1 MSDEPIA
8 SPESITAPTLPPRPV
23 WTVVTPSVPWCPD
36 EWRDHLDAIAPGIT
50 LGQDA
55 PQHEEAVGMHAVRN
69 GWDVLLASRRG
80 RLHAHRGEHRE
91 DAGTVLLYEHGW
103 CAAVADGAGS
113 APYSRLG
120 AAIAVHTVTRALKDL
135 LQPPSPRADGV
146 LPAAALHAALLT
158 AASDVQRAMQ
168 AFAERTGCAPRALR
182 TTLLVAALHHD
193 EIGLLQVGDG
203 GIVWLHN
210 DGRTSQPMQGDAGEF
225 SGEVAHFLP
234 DTGALARLQQSVLV
248 QPAAGCAAVLL
259 ASDGVEDPWYPL
271 PRHAATLYQQL
282 QHGVSAEHAT
292 AAGVSPARSTAVLNA
307 LDPVRALAEW
317 LAFEKR
323 GENDDRTLCVAR
335 REGSVWA
342 PLAAA

>member
-1 MSDEPIA
+1 MSDDPVG
-8 SPESITAPTLPPRPV
+8 SPESVAAPALPPRPV
-23 WTVVTPSVPWCPD
+23 WTAVTPSVPWCPD
-36 EWRDHLDAIAPGIT
+36 EWREHLEAIAPGIT
-50 LGQDA
+50 LEHGA
-55 PQHEEAVGMHAVRN
+55 PQHEESIGTHAVHN

-91 DAGTVLLYEHGW
+91 DAGTVLPCEHGW

-120 AAIAVHTVTRALKDL
+120 AAIAVHAVTRALREL
-135 LQPPSPRADGV
+135 LQAPPRTADV
-146 LPAAALHAALLT
+146 LPATALHTALLT
-158 AASDVQRAMQ
+158 AASNVQQAMQ
-168 AFAERTGCAPRALR
+168 AFADRTGCAPRALR

-193 EIGLLQVGDG
+193 AIGLLQVGDG
-203 GIVWLHN
+203 GIIWLHD

-282 QHGVSAEHAT
+282 QHGVSSAHAT
-292 AAGVSPARSTAVLNA
+292 AAGVSPARTTKVLNTP
-307 LDPVRALAEW
+307 DPVRALVEW
-317 LAFEKR
+317 LSFEKR

-335 REGSVWA
+335 RVGSVWA
-342 PLAAA
+342 PSAAA

>member
-1 MSDEPIA
+1 MSDDPVG
-8 SPESITAPTLPPRPV
+8 SPESVAAPALPPRPV
-23 WTVVTPSVPWCPD
+23 WTAVTPSVPWCPD
-36 EWRDHLDAIAPGIT
+36 KWRDHLEAIAPGIT
-50 LGQDA
+50 LVHGA
-55 PQHEEAVGMHAVRN
+55 PPHEESIGTHAVHN

-91 DAGTVLLYEHGW
+91 DAGTVLLCEHGW

-120 AAIAVHTVTRALKDL
+120 AAIAVHAVTHALREL
-135 LQPPSPRADGV
+135 LQASPRAADV
-146 LPAAALHAALLT
+146 LPATALHAGLLT
-158 AASDVQRAMQ
+158 AASNVQQAMQ
-168 AFAERTGCAPRALR
+168 AFADRTGCAPRALR

-193 EIGLLQVGDG
+193 DIGLLQVGDG
-203 GIVWLHN
+203 GIIWLHD

-234 DTGALARLQQSVLV
+234 DAGALARLQQSVLV

-282 QHGVSAEHAT
+282 QHGVSCEHPT
-292 AAGVSPARSTAVLNA
+292 AAGVSPARTMKVLNTP
-307 LDPVRALAEW
+307 DPVRALIEW
-317 LAFEKR
+317 LSFEKR

-335 REGSVWA
+335 REGSTWA
-342 PLAAA
+342 PSAAV

>member
-1 MSDEPIA
+1 MSDEPVG
-8 SPESITAPTLPPRPV
+8 SPESVTAPALPLRPV
-23 WTVVTPSVPWCPD
+23 WTVVAPSVPWCPD
-36 EWRDHLDAIAPGIT
+36 EWREHLEAIAPGVTI
-50 LGQDA
+50 GHGA
-55 PQHEEAVGMHAVRN
+55 PQHEEAVGTQAVQN

-91 DAGTVLLYEHGW
+91 DAGTVLPCEHGW

-120 AAIAVHTVTRALKDL
+120 AAIAVHAVTRALREL
-135 LQPPSPRADGV
+135 LRAPPRAGDV
-146 LPAAALHAALLT
+146 LPATAIHTALLT
-158 AASDVQRAMQ
+158 AASDVQQAMQ
-168 AFAERTGCAPRALR
+168 TFADRTGCAPRALR

-193 EIGLLQVGDG
+193 DIGLLQVGDG
-203 GIVWLHN
+203 GIVWLHD

-234 DTGALARLQQSVLV
+234 DAGALARLQQSVLV

-271 PRHAATLYQQL
+271 PRHAATLYRQL
-282 QHGVSAEHAT
+282 QHGVSSEHAT
-292 AAGVSPARSTAVLNA
+292 TANVSPARTTSVLNA
-307 LDPVRALAEW
+307 PDPVRALVEW
-317 LAFEKR
+317 LSFEKR
-323 GENDDRTLCVAR
+323 GENDDRTLCVATR
-335 REGSVWA
+335 VGSVWA

>member
-1 MSDEPIA
+1 MSDESVT
-8 SPESITAPTLPPRPV
+8 SPESVTAPALRPRPV
-23 WTVVTPSVPWCPD
+23 WTVVTPSVAWCPD
-36 EWRDHLDAIAPGIT
+36 EWREHLEAITPGVT
-50 LGQDA
+50 NGHGA
-55 PQHEEAVGMHAVRN
+55 PQHEEAVGAQAQRSD
-69 GWDVLLASRRG
+69 WDLLLASRRG

-91 DAGTVLLYEHGW
+91 DAGTVLLCEHGW

-120 AAIAVHTVTRALKDL
+120 AAIAVHAVTHALRDL
-135 LQPPSPRADGV
+135 LQASPPRGGV
-146 LPAAALHAALLT
+146 LPATALHTALLT
-158 AASDVQRAMQ
+158 AASDVQQAMQ
-168 AFAERTGCAPRALR
+168 AFADRTGCAPRALR

-193 EIGLLQVGDG
+193 NIGLLQVGDG
-203 GIVWLHN
+203 GIVWLHD

-234 DTGALARLQQSVLV
+234 DAGALARLQQSVLV

-271 PRHAATLYQQL
+271 PRHAAALYQQL
-282 QHGVSAEHAT
+282 QHGVSSEQAT
-292 AAGVSPARSTAVLNA
+292 AAGVSPAHTTTVLNA
-307 LDPVRALAEW
+307 PDPVRALVDW
-317 LAFEKR
+317 LSFEKR

-335 REGSVWA
+335 RVGSVWA